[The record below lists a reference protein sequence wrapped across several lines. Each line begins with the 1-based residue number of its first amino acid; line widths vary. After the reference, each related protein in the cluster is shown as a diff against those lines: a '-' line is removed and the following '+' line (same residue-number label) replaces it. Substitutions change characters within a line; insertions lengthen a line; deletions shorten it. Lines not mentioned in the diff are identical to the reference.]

1 MYELTYLEALF
12 STFLW
17 LVMFFKYKPAMQ
29 LQNQSKG
36 DYRFFLIAV
45 MIFSVFGFISGGDF
59 YGYYE
64 GYESAYKIGRGHW
77 EPFYNYL
84 LEVLPYGYYY
94 WRFVIWGLSSILL
107 VLTFKRLNT
116 PPFLSCFIFIIILIF
131 YFPAPR
137 NTLGYVALYYS
148 ITYIIK
154 PAKNKSISCVIGAIG
169 ILISATLHKSMPLYT
184 AILLCSF
191 FPMKKWMY
199 VASLCAFPILYKVF
213 HEISLYVLNA
223 DIGGEQF
230 QTVGT
235 SYLERENFHEMGIG
249 GYIRLLIERLPL
261 ILFLYYCITNILKH
275 KITDKST
282 IVFTNNTYWLMYL
295 SCLFFNQ
302 DTSSFLSPRFWDASL
317 YPLALALPFAIFHKQ
332 DRIIRVGLYLIIIS
346 NILYKI
352 MYPIYKI

>member
-1 MYELTYLEALF
+1 
-12 STFLW
+12 
-17 LVMFFKYKPAMQ
+17 MQ

-107 VLTFKRLNT
+107 ILTFKRLNT
-116 PPFLSCFIFIIILIF
+116 PPFLSCLIFILILIF
-131 YFPAPR
+131 YFSVPR

-154 PAKNKSISCVIGAIG
+154 PAKNKSVSYIIGVIG
-169 ILISATLHKSMPLYT
+169 ILISATLHKSMPLYI

-191 FPMKKWMY
+191 SPMKKWMY
-199 VASLCAFPILYKVF
+199 VASLCAFPFLYKIF
-213 HEISLYVLNA
+213 HEISVYILTSGLGSE
-223 DIGGEQF
+223 DF
-230 QTVGT
+230 QKLGNM
-235 SYLERENFHEMGIG
+235 YLEGENFATANIL
-249 GYIRLLIERLPL
+249 GYIEFVVERLPL
-261 ILFLYYCITNILKH
+261 ILLLYYTIC
-275 KITDKST
+275 KIIKDKIVDKSV
-282 IVFTNNTYWLMYL
+282 IVFSQYSFWLMYV

-317 YPLALALPFAIFHKQ
+317 YPLAIVLPMTLYNQKSK
-332 DRIIRVGLYLIIIS
+332 IITFSFYLLIAA
-346 NILYKI
+346 NLLYKI